1 MPSKEVSYMP
11 SRSRYGRAWLAATFL
26 AVAVLAPTAS
36 TARTTAPA
44 HIDPALVAAVSD
56 PARTASFVARDAA
69 RHPAEELTFFGLRPS
84 MTVVEL
90 WPGGGYWTEILGPY
104 LKPSGHYSIAI
115 QAPGD
120 AEDDAVTAKMQARMA
135 AQSERLGKITQTTL
149 GAGQFDIAAPGSADL
164 VLTFR
169 NLHNWM
175 SGGYAE
181 QTLAACYRAL
191 KPGGIF
197 GIEEHRGRT
206 DKPQDPKAKDGY
218 VRQDYAIALAR
229 KAGFKLIASSEI
241 DANPKDTKNWVD
253 GVWTL
258 PPTLSQ
264 GDQDRDRYLAIGE
277 ADNFV
282 LKFQKPK
289 R

>member
-1 MPSKEVSYMP
+1 MKIQMARLTVKLAIMLALGISV
-11 SRSRYGRAWLAATFL
+11 LAA
-26 AVAVLAPTAS
+26 
-36 TARTTAPA
+36 APA
-44 HIDPALVAAVSD
+44 PDPALLAAVAD
-56 PARTASFVARDAA
+56 PARTAAFAARDKT
-69 RHPAEELTFFGLRPS
+69 RHPAEELAFFGITS
-84 MTVVEL
+84 KMSVVEL

-104 LKPSGHYSIAI
+104 LKKGGGTYTVALN
-115 QAPGD
+115 APGD
-120 AEDDAVTAKMQARMA
+120 KEEDAGVQRWRARVA
-135 AQSERLGKITQTTL
+135 AQKDRLGTIHETAL
-149 GAGQFDIAAPGSADL
+149 GSGHFDIAPAASADL

-175 SGGYAE
+175 DGGYAD
-181 QTLAACYRAL
+181 QALAAAFKAL
-191 KPGGIF
+191 KPGGIL

-218 VRQDYAIALAR
+218 VREDFAVAAAK
-229 KAGFKLIASSEI
+229 KAGFVLAGSSQI
-241 DANPKDTKNWVD
+241 NANPKDTKDWVD

-264 GDQDRDRYLAIGE
+264 KDKDREKYVAVGE

-289 R
+289 G